1 MTILEYISKIRNT
14 LQTEKEYDKY
24 CYIFKDYIQYL
35 EVLLKKER
43 ANIKAVCQ
51 LAIAYYEDRRENEV
65 IISLMEDALAKY
77 EDTMSKAELC
87 EILNNLAYIYE
98 KELQEPEK
106 AVKLLKRAISLDT
119 PFINSS
125 YALGALCLDTD
136 IDQAEQMFIKVLK
149 SDPQNEEY
157 RYHLGYCQMK
167 KNSCEQALANFEP
180 ISESWKDSNELSE
193 KAYYCCALIM
203 LSLGKK
209 SEAERIANDLYLKYK
224 LNTNSSI
231 DVFELID
238 LHYILEHY
246 EKVVGLFEDKHY
258 DSNGNEYGINFDKDG
273 VQVIF
278 YSLHVLG
285 YDEKCKTVLESKL
298 EDITEIIENY
308 RSDDALTQ
316 EEKNESISFLEND
329 IAAIKESYKSVI
341 CLSTK
346 PEISDI
352 YQNLR
357 LETHCYLIDCPRHYN
372 FIK

>member
-14 LQTEKEYDKY
+14 LQAEKEYDKY
-24 CYIFKDYIQYL
+24 CYISKDYIQYL
-35 EVLLKKER
+35 EALLKKER

-51 LAIAYYEDRRENEV
+51 LAIAYYEDRRESKV
-65 IISLMEDALAKY
+65 IVFLMEDALAKY

-167 KNSCEQALANFEP
+167 KKSFEQALAIFEP
-180 ISESWKDSNELSE
+180 ISESWKDLNELSE
-193 KAYYCCALIM
+193 KAYYCGALIM

-238 LHYILEHY
+238 LYYILEHY

-258 DSNGNEYGINFDKDG
+258 DSNGNEYGISFDKDG
-273 VQVIF
+273 IQVIF

-316 EEKNESISFLEND
+316 EEKNESISFFEND
-329 IAAIKESYKSVI
+329 IAAIKESYTSVV
-341 CLSTK
+341 CLNKK
-346 PEISDI
+346 PEIPDI
-352 YQNLR
+352 YRNLR
-357 LETHCYLIDCPRHYN
+357 LETHCYLIDCPWHYN